1 VARRRYRGDADVVG
15 NGVAAKSCIHRKRG
29 LDMSVPHQQSHTP
42 LARRWRHVSL
52 AAAIL
57 MCAGL
62 GACTAEGPPTA
73 APAEPAVAAI
83 ALPSHDADLDAGT
96 YLSTRFAVP
105 FEVTV
110 PDGWTYI
117 HDRVLRKDVGDTE
130 GVFVWFGR
138 ASHVPSD
145 ACEWSGRT
153 TAVGPSVEALAD
165 ALAAQTSTAT
175 SALSEVTMGEYSGLG
190 FDFSVEGVDDLSDC
204 SGSKICIHSE
214 SISCTRWY
222 NSSVAQRETY
232 RVLDLD
238 GDRAILTVGEFDD
251 KTDAALVA
259 EAQAVFD
266 SITFVS
272 E

>member
-1 VARRRYRGDADVVG
+1 
-15 NGVAAKSCIHRKRG
+15 
-29 LDMSVPHQQSHTP
+29 MSVQHQQPHTR
-42 LARRWRHVSL
+42 LARRWRHASL
-52 AAAIL
+52 AGAIL

-62 GACTAEGPPTA
+62 CACTAAQQPMAAPTA
-73 APAEPAVAAI
+73 PAVTAVP
-83 ALPSHDADLDAGT
+83 LPSQDADLEAGT
-96 YLSTRFAVP
+96 YLLDRFAVP
-105 FEVTV
+105 LEVTV
-110 PDGWTYI
+110 PDGWSYI
-117 HDRVLRKDVGDTE
+117 NDAVLRKDVGDTE

-138 ASHVPSD
+138 ASHVPTD

-153 TAVGPSVEALAD
+153 SAIGPSVEALAE

-175 SALSEVTMGEYSGLG
+175 TALSEVTMGEYSGLG
-190 FDFSVEGVDDLSDC
+190 FDFSVEGVENLSDC

-272 E
+272 R